1 MATRASL
8 LGVFATHALLMAF
21 TLRMRASAVLRQQE
35 GRLAQGAG
43 LGSEGNG
50 TQRGGLGFPESE
62 E

>member
-21 TLRMRASAVLRQQE
+21 TLRMRASAALRQQE

-43 LGSEGNG
+43 FGEQAGLGS
-50 TQRGGLGFPESE
+50 P
-62 E
+62 

>member
-21 TLRMRASAVLRQQE
+21 TLRMRVSSALRQQE

-43 LGSEGNG
+43 FGAEADRTRRVGS
-50 TQRGGLGFPESE
+50 GFLDGED
-62 E
+62 